1 MWIYI
6 ILLILHLIISA
17 LVFLGI
23 QFDILKVH
31 KYMFFVALFM
41 PFWGVLTVL
50 ILHFQIFFHAD
61 DGIDVGVEKLKLESE
76 LYRSVTV
83 DEKKVAANTVPIEEA
98 LLVNSAKERRT
109 IIMDVLNDNPKEY
122 IEFLQ
127 KAGNNEDTEVVH
139 YAVTAMVEISKEN
152 DYKLQDFE
160 RQHAKDP
167 ENVEVLTGYTDFLW
181 SCLSQNLMQGQ
192 VEVLNRELFSSL
204 MEKKLALTAGS
215 ITDFQWAVENE
226 LRRKNYTQASALLVQ
241 MQTLYP
247 NSEEY
252 YLSRLNYLASLGKG
266 EDIKT
271 LLKEIQ
277 KKHIY
282 LSSAAKEVLAFWES

>member
-6 ILLILHLIISA
+6 ILLILHLIISV

-266 EDIKT
+266 EEIKA

-277 KKHIY
+277 TKHIY
-282 LSSAAKEVLAFWES
+282 LSSATKEVLAFWES

>member
-6 ILLILHLIISA
+6 TLLILHLIISA

-31 KYMFFVALFM
+31 KYMFFVVLFM
-41 PFWGVLTVL
+41 PFWGALTVH
-50 ILHFQIFFHAD
+50 ILHFQIFFHAND
-61 DGIDVGVEKLKLESE
+61 SINVGVEKLKLESE
-76 LYRSVTV
+76 LYKSITV

-192 VEVLNRELFSSL
+192 VEVLNRELFSTL
-204 MEKKLALTAGS
+204 MEKKLTLTDGS

-226 LRRKNYTQASALLVQ
+226 LRRKNYTQAAACLKW

-247 NSEEY
+247 NSEAY

-266 EDIKT
+266 EEIKD
-271 LLKEIQ
+271 LLREIQ

-282 LSSAAKEVLAFWES
+282 LSSSTKEVLAFWES